1 MDSGTLVVSSWSL
14 VVALSRLV
22 LRLESAREAAT
33 QLQRILRSRWTVD
46 RGGLA
51 AGLWSEMP
59 LPTRLRGC

>member
-46 RGGLA
+46 HGGLA
-51 AGLWSEMP
+51 TGL
-59 LPTRLRGC
+59 